1 MNPSNAFAAP
11 ESVPR
16 ITVVVLTHNRVRVV
30 LETVARLLALP
41 DAPHLIVADN
51 GSTDATV
58 KLIGSLFPSVR
69 IVQCLGDLG
78 ASAHSRAVALAHTD
92 YVAFT
97 DDDTWW
103 EPGALTEAVR
113 VFDSAPRVA
122 VLSARVVVG
131 DEGETDAR
139 CTRLSASPL
148 DRNGLPGPALT
159 SYLAGAC
166 VFRRAALL
174 AVNGDEP
181 LRFASG
187 DEERVALDLLAQGH
201 AIVYGEGVVA
211 RRYPGGDSENGSGND
226 GENSRRANHRR
237 DGPDASL
244 RRRIAA
250 RHAAWVAWQRLPLA
264 SAVGATLR
272 AFGVLAREHA
282 LWRDTWPLIA
292 GIGAALKRRRPAPP
306 NVLAM
311 RRKVLDAERLEQAR
325 AARAMAEEHHQ
336 HPAR

>member
-11 ESVPR
+11 EPVPR

-41 DAPHLIVADN
+41 DAPRLIVADN
-51 GSTDATV
+51 GSADATV

-69 IVQCLGDLG
+69 IVQCLGDVG
-78 ASAHSRAVALAHTD
+78 ASAHSRAVALAQTD

-103 EPGALTEAVR
+103 EPGALPEAVR
-113 VFDSAPRVA
+113 VLDSAPRVA

-139 CTRLSASPL
+139 CVRLSASPL
-148 DRNGLPGPALT
+148 DRSGLPGPALT
-159 SYLAGAC
+159 RYLAGAC

-174 AVNGDEP
+174 AVSSDEP
-181 LRFASG
+181 LRFAGG

-211 RRYPGGDSENGSGND
+211 RRYPGDDVET
-226 GENSRRANHRR
+226 SRASHRR

-272 AFGVLAREHA
+272 AFGVFARERT
-282 LWRDTWPLIA
+282 LWRDGSLLIA
-292 GIGAALKRRRPAPP
+292 GMGAALKRRRPAPP
-306 NVLAM
+306 SVLAM
-311 RRKVLDAERLEQAR
+311 RRKVLQAERLERAR
-325 AARAMAEEHHQ
+325 AARAMTEEHHQ

>member
-41 DAPHLIVADN
+41 DAPCLIVADI

-58 KLIGSLFPSVR
+58 KLIGSLFPSIR

-78 ASAHSRAVALAHTD
+78 ASVRSRAAALAHTD

-148 DRNGLPGPALT
+148 DRSGLPGPALT

-211 RRYPGGDSENGSGND
+211 RRYPGDDSENS
-226 GENSRRANHRR
+226 SRANHRS

-282 LWRDTWPLIA
+282 LWRDGWPLIA

-311 RRKVLDAERLEQAR
+311 RRKVLEAERLEQAR